1 MITEA
6 DGFKRVEGNDPYR
19 IGIHVIYDNTVL
31 LHEQVKELREILEK
45 TIQVL
50 ENIVQKLEGEET
62 HQHCN

>member
-19 IGIHVIYDNTVL
+19 IGIHAIYDNTVL
-31 LHEQVKELREILEK
+31 LHEQVKEMLELLEK
-45 TIQVL
+45 L
-50 ENIVQKLEGEET
+50 LQKMEGEET